1 MDQPVTR
8 AEFNELKEE
17 VRKLREQQTEKMK
30 PINVNVASADV
41 VIRLDKLDQK
51 LDRIDKKQDEHAKG
65 LFMHS
70 NSINALQAR
79 FDRVEATMAT
89 KDDLAALKTAQDA
102 RSDRV
107 EATMATKDDL
117 AALKMAQDARFDQ
130 LEAARDEH
138 NRKLDE
144 QHDMLRQ
151 ILRILGQQPSS

>member
-17 VRKLREQQTEKMK
+17 VRKLREQQTKEMK

-51 LDRIDKKQDEHAKG
+51 LDRIDKKQDEQAKG

-70 NSINALQAR
+70 KSINTLQAR

-89 KDDLAALKTAQDA
+89 KDDLKA
-102 RSDRV
+102 
-107 EATMATKDDL
+107 MATKDDL
-117 AALKMAQDARFDQ
+117 AILKAAQDARFDQ

>member
-102 RSDRV
+102 R
-107 EATMATKDDL
+107 
-117 AALKMAQDARFDQ
+117 FDQ

>member
-1 MDQPVTR
+1 
-8 AEFNELKEE
+8 
-17 VRKLREQQTEKMK
+17 
-30 PINVNVASADV
+30 
-41 VIRLDKLDQK
+41 
-51 LDRIDKKQDEHAKG
+51 
-65 LFMHS
+65 
-70 NSINALQAR
+70 
-79 FDRVEATMAT
+79 MAT

-102 RSDRV
+102 RFDRI

-117 AALKMAQDARFDQ
+117 KAMATKEDLATLKTAQDARFDQ

>member
-17 VRKLREQQTEKMK
+17 VRKLREQQTKEMK

-70 NSINALQAR
+70 KSINSS
-79 FDRVEATMAT
+79 TI
-89 KDDLAALKTAQDA
+89 
-102 RSDRV
+102 RSCRSHHGY
-107 EATMATKDDL
+107 
-117 AALKMAQDARFDQ
+117 Q
-130 LEAARDEH
+130 
-138 NRKLDE
+138 
-144 QHDMLRQ
+144 
-151 ILRILGQQPSS
+151 G